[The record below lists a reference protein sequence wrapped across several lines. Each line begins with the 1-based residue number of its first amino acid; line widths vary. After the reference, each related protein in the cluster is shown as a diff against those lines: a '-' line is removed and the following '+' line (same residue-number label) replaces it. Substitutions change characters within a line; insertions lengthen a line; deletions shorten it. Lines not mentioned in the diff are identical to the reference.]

1 MSISITYRL
10 PPNIERVGNP
20 HYTVGPERYAPYKLI
35 DRGSYPMGLYTVTGV
50 GLYSGTF
57 RSVRTTNESVTLLYK
72 TIPNIPFP
80 ARNQDL
86 PTAVLDVNQYSFA
99 HHAYAPGCDAWRG
112 VSNERLYDP
121 EVFDYDAFEGQHTA
135 AVSTIES
142 ITDITFSSTNTDQ
155 VYGFAT
161 IRLDQL
167 PGFSDIPAIDNSWY
181 AGDDSHAITIPPGS
195 VNETIAGRYLVVI
208 STSILDQL
216 LDTVPSYSIYPPLP
230 ARDDISITWTHLPAE
245 NPPDLPTVVRGQPK
259 ISGKRLIIRYDSLYT
274 AQTGPGFGKIF
285 PYRNQL
291 PTKYVPAVI
300 TLPANNSCNLPYRFY
315 QGSYT
320 EPFDLHRGLS
330 LPPQGDTILPINT
343 VPGSLLS
350 IDGIQI

>member
-10 PPNIERVGNP
+10 PPNIERVVNP
-20 HYTVGPERYAPYKLI
+20 RQEALGPEQYAPYKLI
-35 DRGSYPMGLYTVTGV
+35 DRGSYPMGSYTVTGV

-57 RSVRTTNESVTLLYK
+57 RSVRTTNESVTLLYR
-72 TIPNIPFP
+72 TIPNTPFP

-121 EVFDYDAFEGQHTA
+121 EVFDYDAYEGQSTA
-135 AVSTIES
+135 AFSTIES
-142 ITDITFSSTNTDQ
+142 ITDITYSSKTTGR

-167 PGFSDIPAIDNSWY
+167 PGFYDIPIANNWY
-181 AGDDSHAITIPPGS
+181 AGSDSHPIVIPPGS
-195 VNETIAGRYLVVI
+195 VNETIVGRYLVVI
-208 STSILDQL
+208 SASISDQL

-230 ARDDISITWTHLPAE
+230 TRDDISITWTHLPAE
-245 NPPDLPTVVRGQPK
+245 NPPNLPTVVHGQPK
-259 ISGKRLIIRYDSLYT
+259 ISGKRLIIRYNSLYT

-330 LPPQGDTILPINT
+330 LPPQGDTILPVNT